1 MPTLSV
7 APPSVCCRHELP
19 LHMPKWLDSVSADV
33 AVRRI
38 DRAGHSYYF
47 DANDGLPDL
56 TRCLPKLRLV
66 GADTDGSALPAV
78 TVISIDWCAR

>member
-1 MPTLSV
+1 
-7 APPSVCCRHELP
+7 
-19 LHMPKWLDSVSADV
+19 MPKWLDSVSADV

-66 GADTDGSALPAV
+66 GADKTAVRFGDFHRMVCPLMQLAPGDDDGFPLRMYGKD
-78 TVISIDWCAR
+78 TF